1 MKVDPLQLMVWADET
16 NGVYADPFIW
26 LLESELGPRVTD
38 FLDNESLM
46 GPSSISRPLGHAN

>member
-1 MKVDPLQLMVWADET
+1 MRVDPLQLMVWADEA

-26 LLESELGPRVTD
+26 WLESELGPRVTD

-46 GPSSISRPLGHAN
+46 GPFSITVPLGQTS